1 MKVNYKDATIELDFL
16 DEYYGITVEHPD
28 SEVIYAI
35 HREFGGH
42 LDDYEFPSN
51 IRFSSTDIGRLEN
64 YLNTIKNCID
74 ISTFHRNDIAWKLLT
89 STFK

>member
-16 DEYYGITVEHPD
+16 DEYYGVTVEHPD
-28 SEVIYAI
+28 SDVIYAI
-35 HREFGGH
+35 HEEFGGH
-42 LDDYEFPSN
+42 LDDYEFPIN

-64 YLNTIKNCID
+64 YLVKIKDCID
-74 ISTFHRNDIAWKLLT
+74 LHTLYNNNVAWRLLT